1 MKTHKVVDVIEGTNS
16 ALFYGTEEECYE
28 WKREQGFGYRVLTLS
43 KEERAVA
50 NEA

>member
-1 MKTHKVVDVIEGTNS
+1 MKTHKVIDVIEGTDS

-43 KEERAVA
+43 KEERVVA